1 MDLQTIFFVQISM
14 ECADFHAY
22 LSLVCQARGWPT
34 SPGMKRYKS
43 CFCHMPFAMYGLF
56 FLVPA
61 FVTSDLSPS
70 FANITAYGD
79 LATAVLAI
87 VALLALRA
95 KFAFA
100 LPLVWLV
107 NLVGTVDLIKA
118 LSEAENIPHLGVV
131 SFVPTFIV
139 PLLLV
144 SHVVIFTRLLRKN
157 TEPST
162 DHAAA

>member
-1 MDLQTIFFVQISM
+1 MDTTTIFFVQISM
-14 ECADFHAY
+14 SVLIFSLIYRWHVSPWLAGKSRDEALGILLLPHAFRH
-22 LSLVCQARGWPT
+22 V
-34 SPGMKRYKS
+34 
-43 CFCHMPFAMYGLF
+43 GLF

-95 KFAFA
+95 KFVLA

-162 DHAAA
+162 GRVTT

>member
-14 ECADFHAY
+14 SVLIFTLIYRWYVSPWLADKPRNEALQILLLPHAFRH
-22 LSLVCQARGWPT
+22 V
-34 SPGMKRYKS
+34 
-43 CFCHMPFAMYGLF
+43 GLF

-118 LSEAENIPHLGVV
+118 LSEAENITHLGVV

>member
-1 MDLQTIFFVQISM
+1 MNTTTIFFVQIAMSVLVFSLIYRWYVSPWL
-14 ECADFHAY
+14 ADKPRNEALQILLQPHAFRH
-22 LSLVCQARGWPT
+22 V
-34 SPGMKRYKS
+34 
-43 CFCHMPFAMYGLF
+43 GLF

-70 FANITAYGD
+70 FAYITAYGD

-95 KFAFA
+95 KLVLA

-107 NLVGTVDLIKA
+107 NLVGTVDLVKA

-144 SHVVIFTRLLRKN
+144 SHVVIFMRLLRKN
-157 TEPST
+157 TTPST
-162 DHAAA
+162 DPLTA